1 MDFSTSEAQNHG
13 IYHVVLPLVA
23 KITVFTM
30 FYDAAAA
37 AAAAAAAPV
46 DSGNSSSLAG
56 SPLRRQGSADNDE
69 MIHHPRYHEITSE
82 VIMRVIF

>member
-56 SPLRRQGSADNDE
+56 SPLRRQGSADNDD
-69 MIHHPRYHEITSE
+69 MISYIIPDT
-82 VIMRVIF
+82 MR